1 MGELADRIA
10 VSEGWPV
17 VNPDTIGT
25 EAALGAPL
33 AIFFAGAKA
42 NRRESDDVAVVLREL
57 TRAGRVRACLPG
69 AAEGALKRRFGVV
82 AAPSLVIAGRGGHAT
97 VPLIADWGGYL
108 AAIATV
114 SEPQLEGAG
123 A

>member
-10 VSEGWPV
+10 TSEGWPV
-17 VNPDTIGT
+17 VDPDTIASLAATGT
-25 EAALGAPL
+25 PL

-57 TRAGRVRACLPG
+57 ARAGRVRACMPG
-69 AAEGALKRRFGVV
+69 AAEGGLKRRYGVV
-82 AAPSLVIAGRGGHAT
+82 AAPSLVLVGPAGHAT
-97 VPLIADWGGYL
+97 VPLIADWGDYL
-108 AAIATV
+108 SAIAQVCVPAT
-114 SEPQLEGAG
+114 EGA